1 MIEGQITKHC
11 RKLYFM
17 NHSWKTKLP
26 FYMKNVHLDMK
37 KTPQCYL
44 KTLEIQQYKGH
55 VKTFT
60 ALKLLL
66 LLFNVYPK
74 ID

>member
-1 MIEGQITKHC
+1 
-11 RKLYFM
+11 
-17 NHSWKTKLP
+17 
-26 FYMKNVHLDMK
+26 MKNVHLDME

-74 ID
+74 RMPSFTITYLKFRPTVFYSFI

>member
-1 MIEGQITKHC
+1 
-11 RKLYFM
+11 M

-44 KTLEIQQYKGH
+44 KTLEIQQ
-55 VKTFT
+55 
-60 ALKLLL
+60 
-66 LLFNVYPK
+66 
-74 ID
+74 